1 MITPKVMDISF
12 TKKTVDPRTGIT
24 YYSCNRNIQFMLVGH
39 VGVGKTSLMASM
51 LHQINAMGL
60 SGYFSPIG
68 DTGQALTDL
77 CHQMTACLQK
87 TGDFTGVN
95 GIIKTA
101 DIFFFEFELSE
112 ASRNPQDKKRFLF
125 PVKIADLPGSWYS
138 DSKITSDKEK
148 EDVKN
153 MLTDSQVSLICVDA
167 PSLME
172 GDNKQFADF
181 NAPVKISSWY
191 QNNSILHQLK
201 ERGHKVIFII
211 SRCEKYR
218 NKREEMKEKLRNCE
232 AYKGLI
238 SAMLKIG
245 IPVELTYVHTL
256 GGVSFDRFTKDEYGY
271 WTEEFKIDGS
281 YKPENCHT
289 PLLRAL
295 QHACNSV
302 LKKLKKRNAK
312 AGVKIT
318 NMLGM
323 TQLDNAQEAMETICD
338 KLRNDAEEDN
348 LQYWELES

>member
-1 MITPKVMDISF
+1 
-12 TKKTVDPRTGIT
+12 
-24 YYSCNRNIQFMLVGH
+24 MLVGC

-68 DTGQALTDL
+68 DTGQDLTDL

-87 TGDFTGVN
+87 TGDFTGVR
-95 GIIKTA
+95 GIQKTSY
-101 DIFFFEFELSE
+101 IFYFDFELSE
-112 ASRNPQDKKRFLF
+112 ASRNAQDKKRFLF
-125 PVKIADLPGSWYS
+125 PVKIADLPGFWYT
-138 DSKITSDKEK
+138 DNEPGTRGEVENLLK
-148 EDVKN
+148 
-153 MLTDSQVSLICVDA
+153 DSQVSLICVDA

-172 GDNKQFADF
+172 GDNNQFATF

-201 ERGHKVIFII
+201 ERGHKVIFVL

-218 NKREEMKEKLRNCE
+218 DQHEKLKEELRNRG
-232 AYKGLI
+232 AFKGLI
-238 SAMLKIG
+238 SAMLKNG

-256 GGVSFDRFTKDEYGY
+256 GGVSFDRFTKNKDEH
-271 WTEEFKIDGS
+271 WIEEFKIDGS

-302 LKKLKKRNAK
+302 LEKLKGRNAK
-312 AGVKIT
+312 ASVKIT

-323 TQLDNAQEAMETICD
+323 TQLDNAQEAMEELCG
-338 KLRNDAEEDN
+338 KLQSDAKENN

>member
-1 MITPKVMDISF
+1 MDISF
-12 TKKTVDPRTGIT
+12 SKKGVDPKTGIT
-24 YYSCNRNIQFMLVGH
+24 YYSCNRNIQFMLVGNE
-39 VGVGKTSLMASM
+39 GVGKTSLMASM

-68 DTGQALTDL
+68 YTGQALTVL
-77 CHQMTACLQK
+77 CHNMTACLQK

-95 GIIKTA
+95 GIEKTD
-101 DIFFFEFELSE
+101 DIYYFEFELSE

-125 PVKIADLPGSWYS
+125 PVKIADLPGFWYT
-138 DSKITSDKEK
+138 DIVPDRRGEVENLLK
-148 EDVKN
+148 
-153 MLTDSQVSLICVDA
+153 DSQVSLICVDA

-172 GDNKQFADF
+172 GDNKQFATF

-201 ERGHKVIFII
+201 DRGHKVIFVL

-218 NKREEMKEKLRNCE
+218 DQHEKLKEELRNCE

-238 SAMLKIG
+238 SVMLKIG

-256 GGVSFDRFTKDEYGY
+256 GGVSFDRFTKDERGY
-271 WTEEFKIDGS
+271 WTEEFKIDGP

-295 QHACNSV
+295 QHACDSV
-302 LKKLKKRNAK
+302 LEKLKKRNAK

-338 KLRNDAEEDN
+338 KLRKDAGEGN

>member
-1 MITPKVMDISF
+1 
-12 TKKTVDPRTGIT
+12 
-24 YYSCNRNIQFMLVGH
+24 MLVGN

-68 DTGQALTDL
+68 DTAQELTNL
-77 CHQMTACLQK
+77 RHQMTACLEKPGDFNGVQGIQK
-87 TGDFTGVN
+87 TD
-95 GIIKTA
+95 
-101 DIFFFEFELSE
+101 DIFVFEFELSE

-148 EDVKN
+148 EDIKN

-172 GDNKQFADF
+172 GDDGQFATF

-201 ERGHKVIFII
+201 DRGHKVIFII
-211 SRCEKYR
+211 SRCEAYR
-218 NKREEMKEKLRNCE
+218 NKREEMKEKLRNRG
-232 AYKGLI
+232 AFKGLI
-238 SAMLKIG
+238 SAMLKNE

-256 GGVSFDRFTKDEYGY
+256 GGVSFDRFTKNEDGY

-302 LKKLKKRNAK
+302 LEKLKKRNAK

-323 TQLDNAQEAMETICD
+323 TQLDNAQEAME
-338 KLRNDAEEDN
+338 KLCGKLQSDAKENN